1 MRGHTLAFRC
11 PLSRCS
17 ALSSKLPAYIRDH
30 LLLEERRDKVRQL
43 KAYSLLV
50 TIHTFALWRKWQR
63 NEKRTRCLSSS
74 ALLASK
80 IRPLEATRA
89 SPLAMWHCA
98 SKRRGRFPRFTDDTR
113 SRGRHGGQAWRSETN
128 GRHRVRPP
136 RDSLVRDSLRIP
148 LRGDAVIATTRSTH
162 ATRMRGSLYRDR
174 PVRSRHLPSD
184 RGQNTRDAERRYGRA
199 PSTTTPCVRACVHF
213 RTFALPRACVAQRS
227 HDHDAF

>member
-1 MRGHTLAFRC
+1 MSSIKVLCIKQQATSLYQRSSATGVSRAQHYWRVKLGLWKPLGRA
-11 PLSRCS
+11 LSRCGTARVNGEDDS
-17 ALSSKLPAYIRDH
+17 HGSPTTHVHEVDTGDRLGAA
-30 LLLEERRDKVRQL
+30 RR
-43 KAYSLLV
+43 
-50 TIHTFALWRKWQR
+50 
-63 NEKRTRCLSSS
+63 
-74 ALLASK
+74 
-80 IRPLEATRA
+80 
-89 SPLAMWHCA
+89 M
-98 SKRRGRFPRFTDDTR
+98 DDI
-113 SRGRHGGQAWRSETN
+113 
-128 GRHRVRPP
+128 VRPP